1 MMPKYD
7 VNMHSQHQS
16 EESVL
21 ELETTKKAARLI
33 VYNDDVNTFDWVI
46 ESFVKVCNH
55 SLTQAEQLS
64 YIVHFNGKATVK
76 SGDKSELQPKKDALI
91 ERGIS
96 ATIEE

>member
-1 MMPKYD
+1 MPNFE
-7 VNMHSQHQS
+7 VTMQSQHQS

-21 ELETTKKAARLI
+21 ELTTTQAAARLV

-46 ESFVKVCNH
+46 ESFIKVCKH
-55 SLTQAEQLS
+55 TTIQAEQLS

-76 SGDKSELQPKKDALI
+76 SGDKDELIPQKDALL

-96 ATIEE
+96 ATIEQ

>member
-1 MMPKYD
+1 MPKFQ
-7 VNMHSQHQS
+7 VTMHSQQQS

-21 ELETTKKAARLI
+21 ELETTQKAARLV

-46 ESFVKVCNH
+46 ESFVKVCDH
-55 SLTQAEQLS
+55 SLIQAEQLS
-64 YIVHFNGKATVK
+64 YMVHFNGKATVK
-76 SGDKSELQPKKDALI
+76 SGEKSILLPKKDALL